1 MWQAPV
7 LYQRA
12 VKFSVCKPKAF
23 ARVNLLPPHSFSGKP
38 PAENKAGIFHHFCFS
53 CMKQILLF
61 GAGKSATVL
70 IDYFLQGAQ
79 AEGWALTVV
88 DASMPLVEEKIGGS
102 PYGAAAAFDVTKQAD
117 RRTVI
122 ARADIVISLM
132 PPALHSLIAS
142 DCLVL
147 GKNLLTASYVD
158 ENMRQMQK
166 EIEAAGLLF
175 LCETGLDP
183 GLDHMSAKRLIDSI
197 KEEGGEILS
206 FHSHCGGLVAPGSD
220 DNPWRYK
227 ISWNPRNVV
236 LAGKDG
242 AVYLEDGEVKEMPY
256 RELFAE
262 KRYVSTGN
270 GDALCWYPNRDS
282 LRYIELYG
290 LKGIPTFIR
299 TTLRHPDFMYG
310 WSNVV
315 DLKLTNEEKRYQTD
329 GKTLMAFFKEHTEV
343 HGFGEWL
350 QQKMMAQ
357 LDSTKTLLNEL
368 MHLAELETQASK
380 EGLEPVEDFMMVD
393 EGGDLKKIDID
404 YLKISAAATVADRM
418 HDANL
423 TLKQLFYLGMD
434 DDQTLINK
442 GLCSAADALQFAL
455 EKKLPLQATDKD
467 MVVMVHEVVYAKGGK
482 QFKATSRLRLEGEN
496 GIRTAM
502 AKTVGLPLGVAT
514 KMILNGTLTAK
525 GLRIP
530 VDAEFY
536 NLLFPALAEHGILFT
551 EETVHCE

>member
-1 MWQAPV
+1 MKQVFGATIHRSDTDSPTG
-7 LYQRA
+7 QRRSIST
-12 VKFSVCKPKAF
+12 VFFSTF
-23 ARVNLLPPHSFSGKP
+23 ASSG
-38 PAENKAGIFHHFCFS
+38 
-53 CMKQILLF
+53 MKQILLF

-70 IDYFLQGAQ
+70 IDYFLRN
-79 AEGWALTVV
+79 AEKESWFLIVV
-88 DASMPLVEEKIGGS
+88 DSSLQLAQEKTAGS
-102 PYGAAAAFDVTKQAD
+102 LRGRALAFDVTAEAE
-117 RRTVI
+117 RRSVI
-122 ARADIVISLM
+122 AGADIIISLM
-132 PPALHSLIAS
+132 PPALHSLIAK
-142 DCLVL
+142 DCLL
-147 GKNLLTASYVD
+147 LKKNLLTASYVD
-158 ENMRQMQK
+158 EAMQQIRE

-175 LCETGLDP
+175 LCEMGLDP
-183 GLDHMSAKRLIDSI
+183 GLDHMSAKRLIDGI

-206 FHSHCGGLVAPGSD
+206 FHSHCGGLVAPQSD
-220 DNPWRYK
+220 NNPWRYK

-236 LAGKDG
+236 MAGKDG
-242 AVYLEDGEVKEMPY
+242 AVYLEGGEVKEMPY

-262 KRYVSTGN
+262 KRYVSTGD

-282 LRYIELYG
+282 LRYIGLYG

-310 WSNVV
+310 WNNAV
-315 DLKLTNEEKRYQTD
+315 DLKLTDEEKRYETD
-329 GKTLMAFFKEHTEV
+329 GKTLMTFFKEHLEI

-357 LDSTKTLLNEL
+357 LDSTKSLLSEL

-442 GLCSAADALQFAL
+442 GFCSAADALQFAL
-455 EKKLPLQATDKD
+455 EKKLPLQPTDKD
-467 MVVMVHEVVYAKGGK
+467 MVVMLHEIVYAKDGK
-482 QFKATSRLRLEGEN
+482 QFKATSRLRLEGED
-496 GIRTAM
+496 GVHTAM
-502 AKTVGLPLGVAT
+502 AKTVGLPLGVAA

-536 NLLFPALAEHGILFT
+536 DPLLPALAAHGILFT
-551 EETVHCE
+551 EETSELK